1 MARKKLQTTEYAVTG
16 IGYLVEGD
24 LAVIAELA
32 RRAGILRSDIW
43 NKYGGLQAWGAK
55 PNQLIKEFKTTNPPE
70 KYKLDYE
77 QWEKAFQRCIDEIQ
91 TYVSAVK
98 HWVIRK
104 IYRHFKEKNGFRLEL
119 IKSLNTRE
127 WQQYPLISRW
137 VRQYYRRGHTYKR
150 NQINVTSRLKSPI
163 VKRVSRNVVEV
174 TINGNKIE
182 KNRYQKV
189 KLKFKV
195 GRITPTGNLKIL
207 IRETTQVELH
217 YCRIVQKVPNMQTSE
232 VGVDKGFTEALIDS
246 NGVVYGDGIGEV
258 MTTAV
263 ETRHQKGKAKN
274 KLYAIAKNKN
284 KPHIHKCNLTKKRH
298 LKRERRK
305 KETLKNRIRKGINQ
319 LFNSHKTVY
328 AEDLSAPIKSKK
340 RSKAMKRN
348 LSEWCKGEIQKG
360 LEEIAH
366 RRCSVVEVVNSSY
379 TSQVDSRNG
388 TLLGH
393 RNGDQFFTFDGDVLQ
408 ADSNAALNVLNRAKD
423 EVIHRFMKYQQV
435 QKILIERTASFLATL
450 DMTLADAYLL
460 GWLDS
465 KHKLKKQGV
474 GITPGG
480 LDRRQG
486 ESSNNSATCPHS
498 NRKDKQV

>member
-1 MARKKLQTTEYAVTG
+1 MARKKVQFTEYAVTG
-16 IGYLVEGD
+16 VGYLVEGD
-24 LAVIAELA
+24 LSVISELA
-32 RRAGILRSDIW
+32 FRAGVLRSDIW
-43 NKYGGLQAWGAK
+43 NKYGGLKAWGQTA
-55 PNQLIKEFKTTNPPE
+55 NQLIKEFKETNPPLQ
-70 KYKLDYE
+70 YKLDYE
-77 QWEKAFQRCIDEIQ
+77 QWEKTFQRCIDEIQ
-91 TYVSAVK
+91 TYQGAVK

-104 IYRHFKEKNGFRLEL
+104 IGRYFQEEDGFRIEL
-119 IKSLNTRE
+119 IKSLNSRE
-127 WQQYPLISRW
+127 WQQYPLLNRW
-137 VRQYYRRGHTYKR
+137 VRQYYRRGHTDKR

-163 VKRVSRNVVEV
+163 VKRVSRHVVEV
-174 TINGNKIE
+174 TINGDKIG

-207 IRETTQVELH
+207 IRETGQVELH
-217 YCRIVQKVPNMQTSE
+217 YCRIVQKTLNQQTSS

-258 MTTAV
+258 MTQAV

-284 KPHIHKCNLTKKRH
+284 QPHIHKCNLTKKRH
-298 LKRERRK
+298 LRRERRK

-319 LFNSHKTVY
+319 LFNSHKTVF
-328 AEDLSAPIKSKK
+328 AEDLSTPIKSKK
-340 RSKAMKRN
+340 RSKTRKRN

-360 LEEIAH
+360 LEEIAC
-366 RRCSVVEVVNSSY
+366 RRCSSVEVVNSSY

-393 RNGDQFFTFDGDVLQ
+393 RKGDQFFTFDGYVLQ

-423 EVIHRFMKYQQV
+423 KVIHRFMRYEQV
-435 QKILIERTASFLATL
+435 QKILLDRTASFLATL
-450 DMTLADAYLL
+450 DMTLEDAYLL

-465 KHKLKKQGV
+465 KHKLKKVRG
-474 GITPGG
+474 
-480 LDRRQG
+480 R
-486 ESSNNSATCPHS
+486 NSP
-498 NRKDKQV
+498 